1 MKLADIIDTFITGDW
16 GEESPTQDTPNAAY
30 CVRGADIVPI
40 TNHNFTDI
48 PQRYVCDRTK
58 ETKLLAAGDLVIEK
72 SGGSPTQSTGRI
84 VYVSEDLIKAKG
96 NVVCSNFCT
105 AFRVKAGWNPLYVYY
120 FWQNVYNHGAFFN
133 FEGKTSGIKNLQLDN
148 ALSAIDIEYLPL
160 EKQNQIVASLASID
174 EKIKVNR
181 QINDNLEAMAK
192 QLYDYWFVQFDFPNE
207 EGKPY
212 KSNGGAMVWNEK
224 LKREIPQRWS
234 DCVLG
239 DYIGRIT
246 NGLNPRKNFVLGSG
260 NNYYVTIRS
269 LVGTTIDWNNCD
281 RCDDEALSKINSRS
295 QLQIGDIIFS
305 AIGTIGRTYYIL
317 EEPTNWNISETS
329 FTLRA
334 KENVP
339 NDFFYG
345 MLRSNEI
352 QIKADKAAMGSTLR
366 CLVMD
371 SLCSLQ
377 YIEIPNYM
385 MKLFAAKVSP
395 LYRQIHRNNKEIAEL
410 TKQRDKLLPL
420 LMNGQAMVN
429 YHLSASFLSSL
440 ILYRDQYKFYD
451 MKETII
457 QAVLDG
463 MRAVLTENQLD
474 LLTDVTRKALS
485 ECEITPKATE
495 EEQRNKEN
503 VELLGAFISSKKVEG
518 CSDKTIHYYKSSIEK
533 LIATVKKNVC
543 DISTND
549 IRCYLAEQQE
559 QRVLSKVTIDNLR
572 RIYSSFFSW
581 LEDEDYI
588 TKSPVRR
595 IHKVRTD
602 ALVKEV
608 LTDEN
613 IEVLRDSCQEL
624 RDIAMIDLLLSTGI
638 RVGELVKINREDID
652 FQERQC
658 VVFGKGNKE
667 REVYFNARTKIHL
680 KKYLEQRTDTNPA
693 LFVSLHEPHTRLT
706 ISGVEVRLRQ
716 LGKRVNLN
724 KVHPHKFRRTL
735 ATMAIDKGM
744 PIEQVQ
750 KMLGHVKIDTTLHY
764 AMVNQTN
771 VKIAHR
777 KFLN

>member
-1 MKLADIIDTFITGDW
+1 MLSA
-16 GEESPTQDTPNAAY
+16 
-30 CVRGADIVPI
+30 
-40 TNHNFTDI
+40 
-48 PQRYVCDRTK
+48 
-58 ETKLLAAGDLVIEK
+58 
-72 SGGSPTQSTGRI
+72 
-84 VYVSEDLIKAKG
+84 
-96 NVVCSNFCT
+96 
-105 AFRVKAGWNPLYVYY
+105 
-120 FWQNVYNHGAFFN
+120 
-133 FEGKTSGIKNLQLDN
+133 EGKP
-148 ALSAIDIEYLPL
+148 LP
-160 EKQNQIVASLASID
+160 
-174 EKIKVNR
+174 
-181 QINDNLEAMAK
+181 INDNLEAMAK

-207 EGKPY
+207 DGKPY
-212 KSNGGAMVWNEK
+212 KSSGGAMVWNEK
-224 LKREIPQRWS
+224 LKREIPKGWHCGTLL
-234 DCVLG
+234 DIAE
-239 DYIGRIT
+239 YT
-246 NGLNPRKNFVLGSG
+246 NGLACQKYRPTDENKLPVIKIKEMHDGLSVDTEWVKADIPDDVKVFDGDVLFSWSASLEVMLWAYGNGGLNQHIFKVTSKNGYPRSFYFYQLVHYIGVFKQMAEARKTTMGHITQDHLRQSTIVLPPD
-260 NNYYVTIRS
+260 V
-269 LVGTTIDWNNCD
+269 
-281 RCDDEALSKINSRS
+281 
-295 QLQIGDIIFS
+295 DI
-305 AIGTIGRTYYIL
+305 ANKL
-317 EEPTNWNISETS
+317 EEKLCPIFDAIVKNSQ
-329 FTLRA
+329 
-334 KENVP
+334 
-339 NDFFYG
+339 
-345 MLRSNEI
+345 EI
-352 QIKADKAAMGSTLR
+352 MT
-366 CLVMD
+366 
-371 SLCSLQ
+371 
-377 YIEIPNYM
+377 
-385 MKLFAAKVSP
+385 F
-395 LYRQIHRNNKEIAEL
+395 
-410 TKQRDKLLPL
+410 TKQRDELLPL
-420 LMNGQAMVN
+420 LMNGQASVN
-429 YHLSASFLSSL
+429 YHLSVLFLSSL
-440 ILYRDQYKFYD
+440 ILYRDQYKFYN

-463 MRAVLTENQLD
+463 MRAVLTENQLE

-503 VELLGAFISSKKVEG
+503 AELLGAFISSKKVEG

-543 DISTND
+543 DIGTND
-549 IRCYLAEQQE
+549 IRCYLADQQE
-559 QRVLSKVTIDNLR
+559 QRGLSKVTIDNLR

-624 RDIAMIDLLLSTGI
+624 RDIAMIDLLLSTGM

-716 LGKRVNLN
+716 LGKKVNLN